1 LKFGRTNSNKRNL
14 GLGRTN
20 DEEGDLELDR
30 KKKANK
36 KTWNRAEPV
45 VMKATWD

>member
-30 KKKANK
+30 KKKQIRRLGTGQNQ
-36 KTWNRAEPV
+36 W
-45 VMKATWD
+45 